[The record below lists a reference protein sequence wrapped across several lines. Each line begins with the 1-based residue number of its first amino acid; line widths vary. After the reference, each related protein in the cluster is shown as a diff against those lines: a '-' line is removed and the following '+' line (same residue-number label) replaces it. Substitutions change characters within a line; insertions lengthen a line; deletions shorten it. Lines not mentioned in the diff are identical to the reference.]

1 MHRRCLR
8 DMDLSAKKVR
18 IRQNYYPQVYPQLWR
33 TSVRSENMCG
43 FDKARPQFR
52 HITSS
57 LAVIPQ
63 NTQFIHRVIN
73 NCAQMTPFD
82 KEGGA
87 VLRASCPVLRAQR
100 REDGSQ
106 WDFGLSALSSPRSAK
121 CKVQSTRCEVR
132 SAVH

>member
-1 MHRRCLR
+1 
-8 DMDLSAKKVR
+8 
-18 IRQNYYPQVYPQLWR
+18 
-33 TSVRSENMCG
+33 MCG

-82 KEGGA
+82 KGIMNRESATSEG
-87 VLRASCPVLRAQR
+87 Q
-100 REDGSQ
+100 
-106 WDFGLSALSSPRSAK
+106 SALSSPRSAK
-121 CKVQSTRCEVR
+121 CEVR
-132 SAVH
+132 SAKCKVRGAKCKVRGAKCARRFIDHPVALWYNGGVMDVV